1 MKPVNL
7 PEIPELEFQ
16 ESTHTYLLHG
26 CPIPSVTQLMAPLSA
41 AVYGGINTEVLNKA
55 AERGTEVHEAA
66 ENYANF
72 GIVDISPEYR
82 GYLDGFCKWFDEVK
96 PEVVSTEFK
105 MYHKY
110 LIYGGT
116 ADLLAY
122 INGKLYLID
131 YKTTSSV
138 ETMLT
143 RVQLE
148 AYKQALI
155 SHGIPVE
162 GKAILHL
169 RPDGRA
175 KLLEYD
181 SEDDDAWQTFWSL
194 VTVNNYI
201 RDNRRY

>member
-1 MKPVNL
+1 MTSINL
-7 PEIPELEFQ
+7 PDTPELGFIDA
-16 ESTHTYLLHG
+16 THTYTLYG
-26 CPIPSVTQLMAPLSA
+26 QKIPSVTQLMAPLSA

-55 AERGTEVHEAA
+55 ADRGTEVHQAA

-72 GIVDISPEYR
+72 GVEDISPELR
-82 GYLDGFCKWFDEVK
+82 GYFDGFREWFDGVG

-105 MYHKY
+105 TYHKY

-116 ADLLAY
+116 VDLLAY
-122 INGKLYLID
+122 IKGHLYVID

-138 ETMLT
+138 EKMLT

-162 GKAILHL
+162 RKAILHL
-169 RPDGRA
+169 SKTGRA
-175 KLLEYD
+175 KLIEYD
-181 SEDDDAWQTFWSL
+181 TIDDDAWQVFWSL
-194 VTVNNYI
+194 VNVNNFI
-201 RDNRRY
+201 LANGR